1 MALLELT
8 VPEDLIVRPS
18 LRRAQLG
25 LLAASVFLLCTAY
38 AYYVFR
44 EHLAWWFIFVGL
56 FPFLAPLLAWIDHR
70 RTCLTLSGRV
80 LSFHTGF
87 IATSTERIDVAKVQN
102 VRVDRTLVD
111 RLWGVGTVVIET
123 ASESGRLVMQHV
135 DRPTWVADRI
145 LEAGVQAGQQGKQG
159 L

>member
-8 VPEDLIVRPS
+8 LAEDLIIRPS

-25 LLAASVFLLCTAY
+25 LIAAVVFLIGTFY

-44 EHLAWWFIFVGL
+44 AHLAWWFVLLGL
-56 FPFLAPLLAWIDHR
+56 FPFLAPLVAWIDHR
-70 RTCLTLSGRV
+70 RTYLTLSGRI
-80 LSFHTGF
+80 LSFHSGF

-102 VRVDRTLVD
+102 VRVERTLVD

-123 ASESGRLVMQHV
+123 ASETGRLVMPYV

-145 LEAGVQAGQQGKQG
+145 LEAGVRTEQQGKQG
-159 L
+159 V

>member
-8 VPEDLIVRPS
+8 VAEELIVRPS

-25 LLAASVFLLCTAY
+25 LAASVVFLCATAY
-38 AYYVFR
+38 AYFVFR
-44 EHLAWWFIFVGL
+44 EHLAWWFMLVGL
-56 FPFLAPLLAWIDHR
+56 FPFLAPILAWIDHR

-80 LSFHTGF
+80 LSFHSGF

-111 RLWGVGTVVIET
+111 RLWGVGTIVIET
-123 ASESGRLVMQHV
+123 ASETGRLVMPYV

-145 LEAGVQAGQQGKQG
+145 LEAGVRAGQQDKTGV
-159 L
+159 